1 MVGAI
6 GGIAVAGVAGLGWGQ
21 IGRDRLT
28 VLDELPAALGG
39 RPDVAAC
46 ETYIRGVLKTP
57 STYRRA
63 SVQVIDSGPLSQAA
77 FDQQSGLYPIP
88 KPSAA
93 EAKADSLLAS
103 EAQLDAIR
111 RSLMQG
117 REQRLRTLLIS
128 YDAENGFG
136 APIRSQGACQFR
148 LLDGELEDAGTLKRH
163 ADSVASSQKLGELGV
178 STSRRS
184 APRFACCIL

>member
-1 MVGAI
+1 MVAAAI
-6 GGIAVAGVAGLGWGQ
+6 AGIAVAGLGWGQ

-63 SVQVIDSGPLSQAA
+63 SVQVMDSERLSQAA
-77 FDQQSGLYPIP
+77 FDLRTGLYPVP
-88 KPSAA
+88 RPTKAQ
-93 EAKADSLLAS
+93 AKADPTLPIDAN
-103 EAQLDAIR
+103 LDAMR
-111 RSLMQG
+111 RSLMEG
-117 REQRLRTLLIS
+117 RELRVRTVLIS

-136 APIRSQGACQFR
+136 APIRSQAACQFR
-148 LLDGELEDAGTLKRH
+148 LLDGELGDEGTLKRH
-163 ADSVASSQKLGELGV
+163 ADSVVSSQKLGELGV

-184 APRFACCIL
+184 APRFPCCIL